1 MAREHRKLTISRRDA
16 LILGG
21 VAVAASGCQTVGRF
35 IAGESAVVAS
45 NLNHDPKARLLHR
58 MGYGPRPGD
67 LEDLG
72 ANGLDDWFDAQLKP
86 GDDPL
91 ELRMA
96 VSAMPINQ
104 LQTWDLRDWP
114 TTRVVKELQTSAV
127 LQAVVSPW
135 TVRERAVQFWTDHLN
150 VYSGKGMSA
159 HRLPNYVNNVIRKH
173 AMGKFSDLIKASA
186 KATAMLLYLDQQNST
201 PRQPNEN
208 YGRELLE
215 LHTLGVEA
223 GYSQKDVREVARC
236 FTGWTEERRFWT
248 QQLGNEDGV
257 RAKGSFRFDPAL
269 HDNGEKF
276 VLGEKIPAGGG
287 IEDGERV
294 LEIVTKHPATAR
306 YIGEKLAI
314 FYAGEESKS
323 LAAKVENTFNATEGD
338 IPAMLN
344 TIYESGEWRDGPP
357 IVKRPFDFVVSAMRA
372 LGATGV
378 GNGPVV
384 DTLESMG
391 HGPYS
396 WPMPDGFPPEPDAW
410 TGSMLGRWN
419 FATDLANGIPGV
431 GTSAKSQLDR
441 WKGENAAE
449 NAVRSV
455 FHQTSSALEAGR
467 LLAQIQNPDLTDAQR
482 VALALSSP
490 EFQWR

>member
-1 MAREHRKLTISRRDA
+1 MAGEHRKLTLSRRDA

-21 VAVAASGCQTVGRF
+21 VAVAAGGCQTVGRF
-35 IAGESAVVAS
+35 IAGEAKVAAS
-45 NLNHDPKARLLHR
+45 TLKQDPAARLIHR

-67 LEDLG
+67 LEKMQEQ
-72 ANGLDDWFDAQLKP
+72 GLDPWFKTQLRP
-86 GDDPL
+86 GDDPI

-104 LQTWDLRDWP
+104 LQSWDLRDWP
-114 TTRVVKELQTSAV
+114 ATQVVKELQTSAV
-127 LQAVVSPW
+127 LQSVVSPW

-150 VYSGKGMSA
+150 IYSGKGMSA

-173 AMGKFSDLIKASA
+173 ALGKFSDLIKASA

-201 PRQPNEN
+201 ARHPNEN

-215 LHTLGVEA
+215 LHTLGVDA
-223 GYSQKDVREVARC
+223 GYTQRDVMEVARC

-248 QQLGNEDGV
+248 QQMQGEGIH
-257 RAKGSFRFDPAL
+257 AKGSFRFDARL
-269 HDNGEKF
+269 HDNGEKT
-276 VLGEKIPAGGG
+276 VLGQKIPAGGG
-287 IEDGERV
+287 VEDGDLV
-294 LEIVTKHPATAR
+294 LDIVTKHPATAK
-306 YIGEKLAI
+306 YIGQKLAR
-314 FYAGEESKS
+314 FYAGEDSAS
-323 LAAKVENTFNATEGD
+323 LAAKVTKTFLATEGD
-338 IPAMLN
+338 IAAMLN

-357 IVKRPFDFVVSAMRA
+357 VVKRPFDFVVSAMRA
-372 LGATGV
+372 LDATGV
-378 GNGPVV
+378 GNGSIVQS
-384 DTLESMG
+384 LEGMG

-419 FATDLANGIPGV
+419 LALDLAKGIPGV
-431 GTSAKSQLDR
+431 GTNSTNQMKR
-441 WKGENAAE
+441 WKGEDAAE
-449 NAVRSV
+449 NAIRVV
-455 FHQTSSALEAGR
+455 FHQTSAALEADR
-467 LLAQIQNPDLTDAQR
+467 LRAQLSEAELTDAQR